1 MKQHSDQRPMTAIQ
15 KIYSRACRVDYVDV
29 GQVIYPI
36 PDLVIIHDGFVE
48 TAYRELTGLGYGKIA
63 NPERVM
69 FVTDHEVSYG
79 SQRAIERGRNIR
91 RIAKEWNIGSV
102 YDVGRG
108 GHGHIFPIEEG
119 IIRPGMFM
127 YTYDGH
133 CTNFGAMG
141 ALATSVASEA
151 STILATGTCWMRV
164 PGTIRVNLKG
174 QLRNGAHARDVGFVL
189 AHGFSNHRWNVDHD
203 SKAVEFTGQGL
214 EHLDLASRVAL
225 CNSITE
231 VGIVNVIMAALP
243 EYAGN
248 AFPGNHVSD
257 ADAAFEAEIVI
268 DLNEIV
274 PQVSLPGGPD
284 RAAVLEAVAGAH
296 IDHAFIGACG
306 SGMYQDF
313 VDAMHAMKGKKIAPH
328 VRLFI
333 VPGTVATS
341 QRLADEKILQ
351 AFMDAGAIVLPPG
364 CGPCAGGS
372 MAPLG
377 PDEVS
382 IATAATNHSGRF
394 GANEGRIYLASPV
407 TVAASAV
414 AGHIVASST

>member
-1 MKQHSDQRPMTAIQ
+1 MTAVQ
-15 KIYSRACRVDYVDV
+15 KIYARACQLEHVDI

-63 NPERVM
+63 SPERVM

-91 RIAKEWNIGSV
+91 RIAREWKVGSV

-119 IIRPGMFM
+119 IIRPGMFI

-141 ALATSVASEA
+141 ALATSVASET

-164 PGTIRVNLKG
+164 PGTIRVTLKG
-174 QLRNGAHARDVGFVL
+174 RLRNSAHARDVGFVL
-189 AHGFSNHRWNVDHD
+189 AHGFTHHRWNVDHD
-203 SKAVEFTGQGL
+203 SKAVEFRGPGL
-214 EHLDLASRVAL
+214 EQLDLASRVAL

-231 VGIVNVIMAALP
+231 VGIVNVMMAPLP
-243 EYAGN
+243 EYAGT
-248 AFPGNHVSD
+248 AVSSDYLSD
-257 ADAAFEAEIVI
+257 ADAAYEAEIEI
-268 DLNEIV
+268 DLDDIA

-284 RAAVLEAVAGAH
+284 RAEVLEAVAGQH

-313 VDAMHAMKGKKIAPH
+313 IDAMHAMKGQKIAPH
-328 VRLFI
+328 VRLFV
-333 VPGTVATS
+333 VPGSVATS
-341 QRLADEKILQ
+341 QRLADEKVLQ

-414 AGHIVASST
+414 AGHIVASAVPTKGNQA